1 MGCGSSTAKAA
12 ANEGLTSSVQPVPQ
26 ERPVPGPV
34 DAPAAAGEGL
44 ASSDQ
49 PEPQEQPEQ
58 AVPEVPAPIEAPAV
72 AASEG
77 PPSSAQ
83 PEPQAQPVPDV
94 PAPLNVPPPEF
105 YIAPDSIY
113 TLLEPAAE
121 GKPAPVRLLDSEWVL
136 RRADA
141 LAAATTDAERE
152 RLALPRRQELERLHP
167 EAYLGAEALRALP
180 TGHGGALPV
189 GAVSHAWLDVS
200 HPDPRGE
207 QLVRL
212 AALIRKAQ
220 GGQLRRQQRN
230 PEMPDISEY
239 KPLPARVG
247 LFFDWA
253 SICQHQKAADGAI
266 VVERTADEEAAFRAA
281 LESMQIWY
289 VHQKLFTILV
299 TDLPARCAGAVAPY
313 DARGWPT
320 VERAWANVAKPNN
333 ALCWPMLYDVGTG
346 DEAARAAPLHPQQ
359 VAELLATK
367 KFTSPKADLPLVL
380 RLYNETIISVLG
392 GAKVLNFRDAGWQP
406 RDGVSFARV
415 LPYCAEVETIYMVSN
430 AIGDEGCAAIAEAAT
445 RGGALPKLK
454 LLGVQGA
461 EIGDAGCRALA
472 AAVRAGA
479 LPQLETMRFH
489 MEMEGCRNLAGEAAR
504 AELRAA
510 CEARGAKNI
519 YC

>member
-1 MGCGSSTAKAA
+1 MGCGSSTANAA
-12 ANEGLTSSVQPVPQ
+12 AKASSVQPV
-26 ERPVPGPV
+26 
-34 DAPAAAGEGL
+34 
-44 ASSDQ
+44 
-49 PEPQEQPEQ
+49 
-58 AVPEVPAPIEAPAV
+58 
-72 AASEG
+72 
-77 PPSSAQ
+77 
-83 PEPQAQPVPDV
+83 PQAQPVPDV

-180 TGHGGALPV
+180 TESVTGALPV
-189 GAVSHAWLDVS
+189 GAVSHAWLEVS

-220 GGQLRRQQRN
+220 GGQLRRQQDGWN
-230 PEMPDISEY
+230 PEDPDVPGY
-239 KPLPARVG
+239 RRLPARVG

-320 VERAWANVAKPNN
+320 VERAWANVAKPNAN
-333 ALCWPMLYDVGTG
+333 GCWPMLYDVGTG

-359 VAELLATK
+359 VAELLAAK

-392 GAKVLNFRDAGWQP
+392 GATKLTFSLAGWQP
-406 RDGVSFARV
+406 RDGVNFARV
-415 LPYCAEVETIYMVSN
+415 LPYCAEVEVISMAN
-430 AIGDEGCAAIAEAAT
+430 NPIGDEGCAAIAEAAT
-445 RGGALPKLK
+445 RAGALPKLK
-454 LLGVQGA
+454 WMSVVGA

-479 LPQLETMRFH
+479 LPQLETMDFH
-489 MEMEGCRNLAGEAAR
+489 VDQAGCRNLAGEAAR

-510 CEARGAKNI
+510 CEARGVKRI
-519 YC
+519 EC